1 MSAKVDDSKKIDAHD
16 LAEMLNHLIYEL
28 CPEAEVTAKPQNF
41 TGGSLCYFVGLA
53 VDENGRFVPSPA
65 KSPAKKEL

>member
-28 CPEAEVTAKPQNF
+28 CPEAGITAKPQNF

-65 KSPAKKEL
+65 KKEL